1 MSLVLWHLLEIKGAD
16 IPGVQVGSAQWS
28 PDSTRSL
35 DTLAALPADKA
46 LPVRCWHVSWVC
58 WPVDQTFR
66 KTNWFKW
73 CYWHDVMWYHVISYH
88 HSCFHEVPPANT
100 VQKRQTERKAIWP
113 AWAVSG
119 MSPGWKVLTSVLSK
133 LPLPPLSFHLA
144 DIWAAVGPQA
154 DWGWLNC
161 VPLGF
166 QWCTQTV
173 ATSPVLKSVTFRTVL
188 FSWGSGVSRFSFG
201 FPESLTLGGEA

>member
-113 AWAVSG
+113 VPKTCFQPAVVTGACFSLMFVSDCQFGRFWNATNTSG
-119 MSPGWKVLTSVLSK
+119 PM
-133 LPLPPLSFHLA
+133 
-144 DIWAAVGPQA
+144 
-154 DWGWLNC
+154 
-161 VPLGF
+161 
-166 QWCTQTV
+166 
-173 ATSPVLKSVTFRTVL
+173 R
-188 FSWGSGVSRFSFG
+188 
-201 FPESLTLGGEA
+201 SLTPSMK